1 MKELLFSYGTLRL
14 KKVQLESFGRKL
26 NGTKEILTGYKLEQL
41 EITNKAVLNKS
52 QLNFHPIAVP
62 TQDPN
67 DQIIGTLYEI
77 SKEELKQA
85 DLYEV
90 NDYKRVKA
98 TFHSDKQG
106 WVCVKS

>member
-1 MKELLFSYGTLRL
+1 MKELLFSYGTLQL
-14 KKVQLESFGRKL
+14 KKVQLESFGREL
-26 NGTKEILTGYKLEQL
+26 NGAEDALKGYKLEQL
-41 EITNKAVLNKS
+41 EITNKAVLDKS
-52 QLNFHPIAVP
+52 QQNFHPIAVP

-98 TFHSDKQG
+98 TFHSGKQG
-106 WVCVKS
+106 WVYVKS